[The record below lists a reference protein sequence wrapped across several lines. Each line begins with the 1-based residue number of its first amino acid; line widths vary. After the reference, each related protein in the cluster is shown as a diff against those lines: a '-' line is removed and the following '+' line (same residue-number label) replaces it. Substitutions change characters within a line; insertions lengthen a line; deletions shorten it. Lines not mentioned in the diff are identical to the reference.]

1 MVKKSRLIPN
11 WFQLLM
17 ASLLA
22 PNLLWTGEHCSLFT
36 PYYLHFKTFFLVS
49 LEFPES
55 RLNVITASVWETV
68 AKRVQIRSC
77 RRSCKQRFTWL
88 FSVADGDQPPPEL
101 IWSTTTTGSNEHVC
115 SFIASLIRASWHS
128 SNQAEELH
136 ADEQLLYI
144 LRLLSVTAVLVCR
157 RQQREVAG
165 RWM

>member
-22 PNLLWTGEHCSLFT
+22 KPPLDGGALLSLHALL
-36 PYYLHFKTFFLVS
+36 LHFKTFFLVS

-77 RRSCKQRFTWL
+77 RRSCKHKDLHDCFQWQTEINHLQSLSEAPRPLVQT
-88 FSVADGDQPPPEL
+88 
-101 IWSTTTTGSNEHVC
+101 STRAVSSHLGSE
-115 SFIASLIRASWHS
+115 R
-128 SNQAEELH
+128 
-136 ADEQLLYI
+136 
-144 LRLLSVTAVLVCR
+144 
-157 RQQREVAG
+157 AG
-165 RWM
+165 RAAIKQRNYTRTNSFFIF